1 MRRLLAGLL
10 LFTAQP
16 ALAANWK
23 EAETTHFRIISSGD
37 EASLKKF
44 AERLEHFHSL
54 LRLATGINEVGRPL
68 VKVRVYL
75 VANTGDVKRLYGDP
89 NSAVAGYYSPRE
101 DGAIAVVPRT
111 TGSGDF
117 TGEVVLFHEY
127 AHHYML
133 QYTPAAYPSWYVE
146 GFAEIASTASFERKG
161 AITFGKAAQHRQY
174 ELDGGMSYPVPGM
187 LDGSYLND
195 QKKDRGWSY
204 GDAWLLSHYL
214 TFTDTRRGQLREYLN
229 AVNAGKPL
237 SEAAKVFG
245 DLSELQREVSRYLAG
260 RNFPYR
266 AAPIDDAKAGPITLR
281 ALSPAQAELIEF
293 TIEFERRVSLPSKD
307 DQGEDEKEKDKTK
320 GTVKE
325 DFEQRLARL
334 KREREEWMAKLEAV
348 AGKYASDPAGWLLL
362 ADARCTAEQ
371 YEACAAAAER
381 ALTLAPTS
389 QRGMVRK
396 AHALIGLAKDL
407 PEDKRKASVEL
418 ARSILLKANAADAGD
433 PLAFQFY
440 YRSYAALSQGADE
453 DGLLALATVVE
464 LVPQEPG
471 SRLVLAQEYMQRGR
485 WGQARRI
492 LRPLAYSPHQTGAAK
507 LARKLLDQVEDK
519 LAGA

>member
-1 MRRLLAGLL
+1 MRCLLAGLL

-37 EASLKKF
+37 EAALRKF
-44 AERLEHFHSL
+44 AERLEHFHGL
-54 LRLATGINEVGRPL
+54 LRLATGINESGRPL

-75 VANTGDVKRLYGDP
+75 VANTGDVKRLHGDP
-89 NSAVAGYYSPRE
+89 NSSVAGFYSPRD

-174 ELDGGMSYPVPGM
+174 ELDGGMSYPVPGL
-187 LDGSYLND
+187 LDGSYLTD
-195 QKKDRGWSY
+195 QKKGRGWSY

-237 SEAAKVFG
+237 AEAAKVFG
-245 DLSELQREVSRYLAG
+245 DLGELQREVSRYLAG

-266 AAPIDDAKAGPITLR
+266 AVPIDEAKAGPITLR
-281 ALSPAQAELIEF
+281 ALGAAQAELVEF
-293 TIEFERRVSLPSKD
+293 TIEFERRMSLPSKD
-307 DQGEDEKEKDKTK
+307 DQNEDEKAKDKSKT
-320 GTVKE
+320 KE
-325 DFEQRLARL
+325 DFEQRLARM
-334 KREREEWMAKLEAV
+334 KREREEWMARLELIAN
-348 AGKYASDPAGWLLL
+348 KYASDPAGWLLL
-362 ADARCTAEQ
+362 ADARCTAGQ
-371 YEACAAAAER
+371 FEACAAAAER
-381 ALTLAPTS
+381 ALALAPTS

-418 ARSILLKANAADAGD
+418 ARSILIKANAADPSD

-440 YRSYAALSQGADE
+440 YRSYAALGRGTDE
-453 DGLLALATVVE
+453 EGLLALATVVE

-485 WGQARRI
+485 WAQARRI

-507 LARKLLDQVEDK
+507 FARKLLDQVEGK
-519 LAGA
+519 LGGV

>member
-1 MRRLLAGLL
+1 MRHLLAGLL

-23 EAETTHFRIISSGD
+23 EAETTHFRIVSSGD
-37 EASLKKF
+37 EAALRKF
-44 AERLEHFHSL
+44 AERLEQFHGL
-54 LRLATGINEVGRPL
+54 LRLATGIDENGSPL
-68 VKVRVYL
+68 VKVRVFL
-75 VANTGDVKRLYGDP
+75 VGSVGDVKRLYG
-89 NSAVAGYYSPRE
+89 NSNADVAGFYSPRD
-101 DGAIAVVPRT
+101 DGAIAVVPRS
-111 TGSGDF
+111 TGSGEF

-187 LDGSYLND
+187 LDGSYLRD
-195 QKKDRGWSY
+195 QSKGRGWSY

-237 SEAAKVFG
+237 AEAARAFG
-245 DLSELQREVSRYLAG
+245 DLAELQREVSRYLAG

-266 AAPIDDAKAGPITLR
+266 AVPLDAIKSGPITLR
-281 ALSPAQAELIEF
+281 ELSPAQGELAEF
-293 TIEFERRVSLPSKD
+293 TIEFERRMSLPGKD
-307 DQGEDEKEKDKTK
+307 SEDEDEKPADKAK
-320 GTVKE
+320 GAAKE
-325 DFEQRLARL
+325 DFETRLTRL
-334 KREREEWMAKLEAV
+334 KREREEWIAKLEAI
-348 AGKYASDPAGWLLL
+348 ASKYASDPAGWLLL

-371 YEACAAAAER
+371 YQACTAAAER
-381 ALTLAPTS
+381 ALALAPTS

-396 AHALIGLAKDL
+396 AEALLGLAKDQ

-418 ARSILLKANAADAGD
+418 ARTILLKANADDPND
-433 PLAFQFY
+433 PLALLFF
-440 YRSYAALSQGADE
+440 YRSYAALGRAADE
-453 DGLLALATVVE
+453 EGLQALATVVD

-471 SRLVLAQEYMQRGR
+471 SRLVLAQEYIQRGR
-485 WGQARRI
+485 LGRARQI
-492 LRPLAYSPHQTGAAK
+492 LRPLAYSPHQTGAARF
-507 LARKLLDQVEDK
+507 ARQLLDQVESK
-519 LAGA
+519 LAGG

>member
-1 MRRLLAGLL
+1 MRRLLVGLL

-23 EAETTHFRIISSGD
+23 EAETTHFRIMSSGD
-37 EASLKKF
+37 EAALRKF
-44 AERLEHFHSL
+44 AERLEHFHGL

-89 NSAVAGYYSPRE
+89 NSNVAGYYSPRE

-133 QYTPAAYPSWYVE
+133 QYTPAAYPAWYVE

-195 QKKDRGWSY
+195 QKKGRGWSY

-214 TFTDTRRGQLREYLN
+214 TFSDTRRGQLREYLN

-237 SEAAKVFG
+237 SEAAKAFG
-245 DLSELQREVSRYLAG
+245 DLAELQREVSRYLAG

-266 AAPIDDAKAGPITLR
+266 AVPIDAVKAGPITLS

-293 TIEFERRVSLPSKD
+293 TIEFERRMSLPSKD
-307 DQGEDEKEKDKTK
+307 DQDEDDKTK
-320 GTVKE
+320 DKAKSTVKE

-334 KREREEWMAKLEAV
+334 KREREEWMARLELIAN
-348 AGKYASDPAGWLLL
+348 KYASDPAGWLLL
-362 ADARCTAEQ
+362 ADARCTAGQ

-381 ALTLAPTS
+381 ALALAPTS

-396 AHALIGLAKDL
+396 AQALIGLAKDL
-407 PEDKRKASVEL
+407 PADKRKASVEL
-418 ARSILLKANAADAGD
+418 ARSILIRANAADPGD

-440 YRSYAALSQGADE
+440 YRSYAALDRGADE
-453 DGLLALATVVE
+453 EGLLALATVVE

-471 SRLVLAQEYMQRGR
+471 SRLVLAQEYMQRER
-485 WGQARRI
+485 WAQARRI

-507 LARKLLDQVEDK
+507 FARKLLDQVEGK